1 MDLVERRTKMSLKKY
16 FNSFL
21 KEEDGAEI
29 VEYLAIIVVA
39 AALIVVIAA
48 VGVKMQKAGT
58 DASDSIDKALQ
69 ELEKFK

>member
-1 MDLVERRTKMSLKKY
+1 MSLKKY